1 VRRLL
6 LLWHLHIDEVVADQA
21 ILTLTLAD
29 HQPVPAGWLLLALA
43 LALDERIQKDLA
55 NVL

>member
-1 VRRLL
+1 MKSWL
-6 LLWHLHIDEVVADQA
+6 IKQSS
-21 ILTLTLAD
+21 LTLAD
-29 HQPVPAGWLLLALA
+29 HQPVPADWLLLALA